1 MSKNSYWMWHY
12 GDYEI
17 YHTMQLHL
25 RRQEQGHFYPPFW
38 KISQPYASVKFKKSF
53 FCERGFVI
61 CRINGEGYVC
71 VDGKNFSPDTS
82 IELSLGQHTV
92 EINVFNN
99 GGLPAAFVE
108 SDVCPSDGTWH
119 CNHFAGE
126 LSPVGFNELFDSKD
140 KNPEIFPFSYIRKE
154 PVAKTALSDGILY
167 DFATELFGYLN
178 IRHTSVADSLGVF
191 YGESREEAS
200 DTEHTY
206 IYEVISG
213 KNSYRLRQ
221 RAFRYIY
228 VKGATEKTEVSADY
242 EYIPLEKKGDFKC
255 DNDLF
260 NSIYS
265 AAEYTFRLNCR
276 EAFLDGIKRDR
287 WVWAGDAYQSARI
300 NRYLFADKEIEQ
312 RTIIGLAGKRP
323 IEQHINTIMDYT
335 LLWIIMLYEH
345 YMTYKDEAF
354 LHRIY
359 PMAEELLEFCETRLN
374 GDGFIE
380 GHPEDWTFID
390 WSDIDKCG
398 AVCAEQMLLI
408 KAYLCMACFSGALGK
423 PDRNDFA
430 QRAEA
435 LRERVN
441 KYYWCEEKGAFID
454 SYASGRCNV
463 TRHANIFAVIYGIA
477 DTKHFAAGA

>member
-213 KNSYRLRQ
+213 KIHTGCAKGHSDTYMLRAQ
-221 RAFRYIY
+221 PKR
-228 VKGATEKTEVSADY
+228 
-242 EYIPLEKKGDFKC
+242 PKC
-255 DNDLF
+255 RPITN
-260 NSIYS
+260 I
-265 AAEYTFRLNCR
+265 FRLK
-276 EAFLDGIKRDR
+276 KR
-287 WVWAGDAYQSARI
+287 ATLNATMTCLTAYTVPRNTPS
-300 NRYLFADKEIEQ
+300 
-312 RTIIGLAGKRP
+312 GLIAGKP
-323 IEQHINTIMDYT
+323 FWT
-335 LLWIIMLYEH
+335 
-345 YMTYKDEAF
+345 
-354 LHRIY
+354 
-359 PMAEELLEFCETRLN
+359 ELKET
-374 GDGFIE
+374 DGSGQE
-380 GHPEDWTFID
+380 
-390 WSDIDKCG
+390 
-398 AVCAEQMLLI
+398 MLI
-408 KAYLCMACFSGALGK
+408 KAPA
-423 PDRNDFA
+423 
-430 QRAEA
+430 
-435 LRERVN
+435 
-441 KYYWCEEKGAFID
+441 
-454 SYASGRCNV
+454 
-463 TRHANIFAVIYGIA
+463 
-477 DTKHFAAGA
+477 